1 MLIMT
6 RKPGEAVTIGEG
18 IVVKIMEIKGGRVQL
33 GIDAPKDVKIG
44 TTEPAG
50 APEVQRK

>member
-33 GIDAPKDVKIG
+33 GIDAPKDVKITDG
-44 TTEPAG
+44 EVSDGGEPG
-50 APEVQRK
+50 KK